1 MQRWVILLECPT
13 VFRFSWRKKTWCG
26 STSSGLLLHY
36 YYYYFQKWHLFERL
50 FSTFYFSLTIP
61 TSLCTE
67 QNKPV
72 VSFSCG
78 SSVVCEELIVQASVY
93 RWEGDRTGRDSPDCG
108 NSILRTV
115 AEWRLVRGGKWSM
128 SYGGSGGSWTVMN
141 SWISQFKSV
150 TSFWYSCLS
159 WSKWDR
165 VQGLAHFDLGTIIF
179 VQVRT

>member
-1 MQRWVILLECPT
+1 MSDCLQIFMEEKNLVWVNEFWSPFT
-13 VFRFSWRKKTWCG
+13 
-26 STSSGLLLHY
+26 LLLLLLPEMTPLWETILH
-36 YYYYFQKWHLFERL
+36 FLLFVNHSNFL
-50 FSTFYFSLTIP
+50 MYWT
-61 TSLCTE
+61 
-67 QNKPV
+67 KPF

-115 AEWRLVRGGKWSM
+115 AEWRLVRGDKWSM